1 MFQESYTKQEIAQLM
16 KGAPKTGVVEVRMKD
31 PKRTGSVTLRDY
43 NLEDESGSTEYR
55 PFIDANGNS
64 RVVKY
69 TKKKKLNMLRDND
82 RLEYVHLKNHPIYVN
97 GSNPLLLLYNFD
109 DEATA
114 YVAKKDA
121 AAKADSMITNLN
133 TEGLKDLARVVQIKV
148 MPGSSDI
155 VLKRALYEFAESK
168 TGGAKTLGALKV
180 ISEIESPDY
189 DCKVLLY
196 RALESKEVVVKNG
209 RYLFGQIGLGTT
221 FDVSLQFL
229 KDNAD
234 LESELIKKM
243 NFKKVK

>member
-1 MFQESYTKQEIAQLM
+1 MFQESYNKQEIAQLM
-16 KGAPKTGVVEVRMKD
+16 KGAPTTGVVEIRMKD

-43 NLEDESGSTEYR
+43 ILEDNSGSSEYR
-55 PFIDANGNS
+55 PFIDANGNP

-69 TKKKKLNMLRDND
+69 TKKKKLNMLKEND

-97 GSNPLLLLYNFD
+97 GANPLLTLYNFD
-109 DEATA
+109 DEATQ
-114 YVAKKDA
+114 YVARKDA
-121 AAKADSMITNLN
+121 AAKADSMITSLS
-133 TEGLKDLARVVQIKV
+133 TEALKDLARVVQIRV

-155 VLKRALYEFAESK
+155 VLKRALYEYAESK
-168 TGGAKTLGALKV
+168 TGSGNTLGALKI

-189 DCKVLLY
+189 DTKVLLY
-196 RALESKEVVVKNG
+196 RALESKDVVLRNG

>member
-1 MFQESYTKQEIAQLM
+1 MLQESYNKQEIALLM
-16 KGAPKTGVVEVRMKD
+16 KGAPSEGIVEVRMKD

-43 NLEDESGSTEYR
+43 IFEDENGSTEYR
-55 PFIDANGNS
+55 PFVDANGNS

-69 TKKKKLNMLRDND
+69 TKKKKLNMLKDND
-82 RLEYVHLKNHPIYVN
+82 RLEYVHLKNHPIYIN
-97 GSNPLLLLYNFD
+97 GANPLLKLYNFD
-109 DEATA
+109 DEATQ
-114 YVAKKDA
+114 YVARKDA
-121 AAKADSMITNLN
+121 AAKADSMITSLN
-133 TEGLKDLARVVQIKV
+133 TEGLKDLARVVQIRV

-155 VLKRALYEFAESK
+155 VLKRALYEYAESK
-168 TGGAKTLGALKV
+168 SGMANKLGALTI

-189 DCKVLLY
+189 DRKVLLY
-196 RALESKEVVVKNG
+196 RAMESRDIVVKNG

-243 NFKKVK
+243 KFKKIK

>member
-1 MFQESYTKQEIAQLM
+1 MLEESYNKQDIARLM
-16 KGAPKTGVVEVRMKD
+16 KGAPSTGIVEIRMKD

-43 NLEDESGSTEYR
+43 SREDASGSVEFR
-55 PFIDANGNS
+55 PFIDANGNP

-69 TKKKKLNMLRDND
+69 TKKKKLNMLKDND
-82 RLEYVHLKNHPIYVN
+82 RLEYVHLKNHPIYIN
-97 GSNPLLLLYNFD
+97 GANPLLVLYNFD
-109 DEATA
+109 DEATQ
-114 YVAKKDA
+114 YVARKDA
-121 AAKADSMITNLN
+121 AAKADSMITSLN
-133 TEGLKDLARVVQIKV
+133 VEKLKDLARVVQIRV
-148 MPGSSDI
+148 MPGSSEI

-168 TGGAKTLGALKV
+168 TGSANTLGALKI

-189 DCKVLLY
+189 ETKVLLY
-196 RALESKEVVVKNG
+196 KALESKDVIIKNG

-234 LESELIKKM
+234 LESELSKKM